1 MPAIEEKM
9 MSVHSS
15 KPCREC
21 LRRTFG
27 NSVHHRR
34 LELGL
39 SVQRAA
45 RRAGLS
51 AARWLAMENA
61 DWVPEND
68 STLTAITR
76 ALDANTLQVSFVAFM
91 SREAMQ

>member
-1 MPAIEEKM
+1 MPAMQEKM

-27 NSVHHRR
+27 NSIHHRR
-34 LELGL
+34 LELRL

-45 RRAGLS
+45 RRADLDPS
-51 AARWLAMENA
+51 RWLAMENA
-61 DWVPEND
+61 EWVPQNE
-68 STLTAITR
+68 STLMAITR
-76 ALDANTLQVSFVAFM
+76 ALEANSLQVSFIALI

>member
-1 MPAIEEKM
+1 

-27 NSVHHRR
+27 NSVYHRR

-45 RRAGLS
+45 RRAGLDTT
-51 AARWLAMENA
+51 RWLAMENA
-61 DWVPEND
+61 EWVPDND

-76 ALDANTLQVSFVAFM
+76 ALKANELQVSLVAFM

>member
-1 MPAIEEKM
+1 
-9 MSVHSS
+9 
-15 KPCREC
+15 
-21 LRRTFG
+21 
-27 NSVHHRR
+27 
-34 LELGL
+34 
-39 SVQRAA
+39 
-45 RRAGLS
+45 
-51 AARWLAMENA
+51 MENA